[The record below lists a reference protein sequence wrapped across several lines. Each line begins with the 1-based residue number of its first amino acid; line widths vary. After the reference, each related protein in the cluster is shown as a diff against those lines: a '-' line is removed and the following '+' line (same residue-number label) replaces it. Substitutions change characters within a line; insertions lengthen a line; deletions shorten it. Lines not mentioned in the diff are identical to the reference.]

1 MGKNLISVGATTR
14 ETTSNIPSVSIDPQT
29 NAVSLRGN
37 SNVRIL
43 IDENPTN
50 MGAAQILQQIP
61 SASIKKLELI
71 INPSAKENPEG
82 MSGII
87 NIVINKNW
95 FHYFRNFLQ

>member
-43 IDENPTN
+43 IDEKPTN
-50 MGAAQILQQIP
+50 MDAAQILQQFP
-61 SASIKKLELI
+61 SAFIKNTGINHQSI
-71 INPSAKENPEG
+71 G
-82 MSGII
+82 
-87 NIVINKNW
+87 
-95 FHYFRNFLQ
+95 